1 MMKDWGSRMKK
12 LDKKHKLAYEDVFL
26 YTRLTSYF
34 LNTNFIAEVSSPFTY
49 KNGNKMDVWVGDD
62 VIVGIGQR
70 NFQRDRLYA
79 NRGKL
84 IFVAEYHNDGR
95 SRNEKIVGRWS
106 AVKKEVTLFPTER
119 LLPEEIKI
127 LSKIQKHLTENNVS
141 VIIEL
146 DEKKRYRL
154 EVRRRRGDRIQR
166 RDIDVP
172 HFGRDYE
179 FYDDDEY

>member
-1 MMKDWGSRMKK
+1 MRKDEGSKVKK
-12 LDKKHKLAYEDVFL
+12 LDKKHKLAYQDVFL
-26 YTRLTSYF
+26 YARLTR
-34 LNTNFIAEVSSPFTY
+34 NFVDTDFSAEVSSPFLY
-49 KNGNKMDVWVGDD
+49 KTGNKMEIWVDDD

-84 IFVAEYHNDGR
+84 IYVAEYHDDGR
-95 SRNEKIVGRWS
+95 SRSEKIIGRWS

-119 LLPEEIKI
+119 LQPEEIKI

-154 EVRRRRGDRIQR
+154 EARRRRGDRIQR
-166 RDIDVP
+166 RDIETP
-172 HFGRDYE
+172 HFGRDDE
-179 FYDDDEY
+179 DYDDDEY